1 MQDCFLICL
10 SFKANVLHMELT
22 SQCHAAGSY
31 GHWILFWKADNCNFR
46 HSTSV
51 YSQY

>member
-1 MQDCFLICL
+1 
-10 SFKANVLHMELT
+10 MELI
-22 SQCHAAGSY
+22 SQYHAAGSY
-31 GHWILFWKADNCNFR
+31 SNWILFWKAGNCNLG